1 MAIREG
7 AWDCPYCGRERN
19 RGAHQYCGSCGAARD
34 QDVKF
39 YLPDDARLIEDEAE
53 LKRARSGPDWS
64 CAFCK
69 ADNPAYQQFC
79 TGCGGGADGSPP
91 RQVSESRHASG
102 GTTSDHDKSSQQRA
116 KGASMTERT
125 SENKTSRLPLFAA
138 ILVMVVLGLFF
149 FCRSSSDVGTIVDH
163 SWERQIDIEHLK
175 TRIDEKWDNE
185 LPRSNIRELSRSRQV
200 HSHNKI
206 QIGSETRTRN
216 VSEQV
221 QTGTRQVKVG
231 TRDLGNGYFEDIMKD
246 EPIYETVTRQE
257 TYQEPIYREEPV
269 YRDKVRFEI
278 DEWKKVKHETAAGG
292 EGIEP
297 RWPEVQVSGA
307 KEREGPRRERYVVG
321 FTLSDGS
328 RAEYETR
335 SESEW
340 KSYKKGQTH
349 NVQVKGDKVVK
360 ILPPDS

>member
-19 RGAHQYCGSCGAARD
+19 RGAHQYCGSCGAGRD
-34 QDVKF
+34 KDVKF

-53 LKRARSGPDWS
+53 LKRARSGPDWN

-91 RQVSESRHASG
+91 RQVTDSRTDTPPRSSASPK
-102 GTTSDHDKSSQQRA
+102 TETKAA
-116 KGASMTERT
+116 K
-125 SENKTSRLPLFAA
+125 KTSVLPVFAA
-138 ILVMVVLGLFF
+138 LVVVMVLGFFF
-149 FCRSSSDVGTIVDH
+149 FCRSSSDVGTVVDH
-163 SWERQIDIEHLK
+163 AWERQIDIEHLQ
-175 TRIDEKWDNE
+175 TRTDEKWDNE
-185 LPRSNIRELSRSRQV
+185 LPQNIRVLSRSRQI
-200 HSHNKI
+200 HSHNKV
-206 QIGSETRTRN
+206 QIGSETKTRS

-246 EPIYETVTRQE
+246 EPIFETVTREE
-257 TYQEPIYREEPV
+257 TYQEPIYREDPV

-278 DEWKKVKHETAAGG
+278 DEWRKVKHESAAGG

-297 RWPEVQVSGA
+297 RWPEVQTSGP

-328 RAEYETR
+328 RAEYETK

-340 KSYKKGQTH
+340 RSYQKGQTH
-349 NVQVKGDKVVK
+349 NVQVKGDKVIKV
-360 ILPPDS
+360 LPPDS